1 MEGFF
6 GADLSD
12 VRVHADAPAA
22 QAAASEG
29 AEAFTIG
36 RDIYFGEG
44 TFDPGSVQGKALLG
58 HELTHVLQQR
68 ARGPRRQGLT
78 PGSVEALESEAQ
90 TVARRFETTAAEVK
104 GGTGFLVNRYLSTY
118 SVNRPATDEE
128 TQRLEALSRRALKVC
143 EEILRSRYPDL
154 LEGAA
159 RTLDTL
165 EVDIDTS
172 LAGHTDDEI
181 TQAWGHR
188 MAAAIA
194 TRLSSQST
202 PTLAAAAGAV
212 LKAPDKGKGQ
222 QPATTNITV
231 TTQTFDIEADDLTGA
246 AAALQSLD
254 EWGKTRWNVTY
265 DYDATDGVATSVAV
279 TARIT
284 VELPRWTT
292 LSKQPR
298 RVQAEWNR
306 MLTALRRHENEHVRI
321 ARERIQQLAGEM
333 SGKPESD
340 LPDIHARCLQ
350 ELDTLSDAFDQRTD
364 HGAKEGVTLDLNV
377 VARPRSLASYGGTEA
392 AEMEARSVEDAMLAE
407 TTPRLDIHAMSPGS
421 VQRKPDGAPPNA
433 SMPPPN
439 QSTAP
444 TRADLHNNGIGYQG
458 ETLYPDSAK
467 AKEVLRKLLPQ
478 KGASITSSWGSSMV
492 HADAVQKAAWSVV
505 ADDDYIQRCQA
516 AMQSAVTEF
525 DEENRIFMERFET
538 KAGNLTDAMLTN
550 AEEQIHKEQE
560 KLGLKEEVY
569 DLETG
574 TSTTYTATNRRYLA
588 EAKTAAADLA
598 KRRSLADFRA
608 ARADEARKK
617 AQATLGMMPAGFDP
631 KKPLGQ
637 QQPAPGPASKFHGQ
651 VVTYMSEL
659 EMAHNAWQEAEAD
672 FKTKASEATA
682 KYALLAPLVTGG
694 KDTAER
700 LKTFAEQSIE
710 QAEQSLGQQLAAKLA
725 NIKTVRDELG
735 GRFSIWKQ
743 PAIISITHEQM
754 KSGPGEQRM
763 VADKVREIKA
773 DEKATQEMY
782 AAIALGLGLLAAIP
796 TGGSSVIAGVA
807 LAAAATGAALS
818 AYTAYEEAQQYL
830 LQSAA
835 ANTSLDRAY
844 EISKDEPS
852 LLPLAIDIAAAVLDL
867 GAAKAAFSALKETIA
882 IAKAAK
888 SVEKLPEV
896 IGAMRRAHISPG
908 NQAAVIDQVLPAGGD
923 VSKALS
929 EIKAAFTRT
938 TAVAVERETAE
949 LMEKVAKKAID
960 NGRVI
965 VFPSSRAEA
974 EVTIRQALAK
984 RGFKDETLAEETR
997 SWMEEFF
1004 AAGKENVSGKYDPI
1018 DKLIFIRG
1026 NTTVE
1031 GAASIL
1037 VHESTHLGQD
1047 AKKMMKAMGDFQSE
1061 FEAYKAQQ
1069 QFLQMIPPDKMI
1081 KQPVDISWLREAT
1094 DDEIAKHIKDFYK
1107 YDIEPMNVDA
1117 VVDGIFNTLFQA
1129 GTVK

>member
-1 MEGFF
+1 MEGFL

-350 ELDTLSDAFDQRTD
+350 DLDTLSNAFDQRTD
-364 HGAKEGVTLDLNV
+364 HGEKEGVTLDLK
-377 VARPRSLASYGGTEA
+377 VAAQPRLLASAGASEA
-392 AEMEARSVEDAMLAE
+392 AETEARAVEQAMLNPAATAAHRTTDRAQLSGEAPIVPDSLTRLPEEQMAASPDADASAAPAAAAPAPSGNSSDPSSGGLSIRGFLTGAQKVRLNAGSHQIYRAYAGKDFSWSTDQARAKAGDPLKRLPLAKEAIPVPPPVGPILIELDGTASVYAGGHAVIDVKLNNVILELTAADVAKLGGAATLLILSGGAGLLPALAVLQGVNIQGRASLQAQAIAE
-407 TTPRLDIHAMSPGS
+407 VSAGANLALELAANSIWPVKGFVNAGLGIAGSIGVEAGFSANDVPIVLDFLGPIPRLRLLNYTTQSEAILKAHLGLSGHLAIGVELGYGAASVRRELLRASYQPRLDLAIGHAIKGGTPATLSTSADGTPEIDLPAIYFALNDLVSALLDGTPRNDNALPQAPSGKVPVGS
-421 VQRKPDGAPPNA
+421 DADPVLIYWCKPERIYKNPILLDD
-433 SMPPPN
+433 
-439 QSTAP
+439 
-444 TRADLHNNGIGYQG
+444 ADANENTPY
-458 ETLYPDSAK
+458 YRDS
-467 AKEVLRKLLPQ
+467 RKLLDRAANITIGVPYWPQ
-478 KGASITSSWGSSMV
+478 PGDRFTKRRGSKR
-492 HADAVQKAAWSVV
+492 AEQ
-505 ADDDYIQRCQA
+505 QRFIKFL
-516 AMQSAVTEF
+516 EDHNF
-525 DEENRIFMERFET
+525 DFAKSDFWKFSPDHVLDIAL
-538 KAGNLTDAMLTN
+538 AGN
-550 AEEQIHKEQE
+550 
-560 KLGLKEEVY
+560 
-569 DLETG
+569 
-574 TSTTYTATNRRYLA
+574 
-588 EAKTAAADLA
+588 
-598 KRRSLADFRA
+598 
-608 ARADEARKK
+608 
-617 AQATLGMMPAGFDP
+617 
-631 KKPLGQ
+631 
-637 QQPAPGPASKFHGQ
+637 
-651 VVTYMSEL
+651 
-659 EMAHNAWQEAEAD
+659 EAD
-672 FKTKASEATA
+672 RMDN
-682 KYALLAPLVTGG
+682 LWP
-694 KDTAER
+694 AER
-700 LKTFAEQSIE
+700 TANELAGHWHANQGVWFQP
-710 QAEQSLGQQLAAKLA
+710 QGQPERRTPTPLWAVPDG
-725 NIKTVRDELG
+725 TVLRI
-735 GRFSIWKQ
+735 R
-743 PAIISITHEQM
+743 AIVS
-754 KSGPGEQRM
+754 P
-763 VADKVREIKA
+763 
-773 DEKATQEMY
+773 
-782 AAIALGLGLLAAIP
+782 P
-796 TGGSSVIAGVA
+796 PP
-807 LAAAATGAALS
+807 
-818 AYTAYEEAQQYL
+818 
-830 LQSAA
+830 
-835 ANTSLDRAY
+835 
-844 EISKDEPS
+844 EP
-852 LLPLAIDIAAAVLDL
+852 P
-867 GAAKAAFSALKETIA
+867 
-882 IAKAAK
+882 
-888 SVEKLPEV
+888 
-896 IGAMRRAHISPG
+896 
-908 NQAAVIDQVLPAGGD
+908 
-923 VSKALS
+923 
-929 EIKAAFTRT
+929 
-938 TAVAVERETAE
+938 
-949 LMEKVAKKAID
+949 
-960 NGRVI
+960 
-965 VFPSSRAEA
+965 
-974 EVTIRQALAK
+974 
-984 RGFKDETLAEETR
+984 
-997 SWMEEFF
+997 
-1004 AAGKENVSGKYDPI
+1004 
-1018 DKLIFIRG
+1018 
-1026 NTTVE
+1026 
-1031 GAASIL
+1031 
-1037 VHESTHLGQD
+1037 
-1047 AKKMMKAMGDFQSE
+1047 
-1061 FEAYKAQQ
+1061 
-1069 QFLQMIPPDKMI
+1069 PPDV
-1081 KQPVDISWLREAT
+1081 PGS
-1094 DDEIAKHIKDFYK
+1094 
-1107 YDIEPMNVDA
+1107 
-1117 VVDGIFNTLFQA
+1117 
-1129 GTVK
+1129 